1 MSVALAPQVDVP
13 ALLARLGV
21 APARITADSRKV
33 RRGDAFAAFPGMTRD
48 GRAFIGDAIGA
59 GASVV
64 LWEALGF
71 RWNPDWAVA
80 NQAVEGLAAK
90 LGAVADEIYGRP
102 SRSLWIAGVT
112 GTNGKTSCSQW
123 IARCLELCGRRAAVI
138 GTLGNGLVGA
148 LSPAAGTTPDAAE
161 VHEMLAQFRAAGAT
175 AVAMEVSS
183 HGLDQGRVN
192 AVAFDVALFTNLTR
206 DHLDYHG
213 TMAAYGAAK
222 ARLFSWPGLAACVI
236 NADDPFG
243 QSLVDLV
250 RRDGRRLLTYGFA
263 RADITATTLTP
274 TPGGLAMSVATPW
287 GRGDVQ
293 APVSGAFNAA
303 NLLGVLGVLLAGDV
317 PLDAALAAL
326 ARIEPPPGRMQRLG
340 GGGRP
345 LVVVDYAHS
354 PDALQ
359 KVLAALRPAV
369 APGGALVCVFGCGG
383 DRDRGKRPE
392 MGAVAGRLADRI
404 VVTSDNPRSED
415 PVDIASAVVAGVATT
430 ANRHWRVEPDRGQAI
445 RQAIAAAGA
454 GDVVL
459 VAGKGHE
466 DYQEVAGVR
475 HPFADACV
483 AADALA
489 AWGEA

>member
-475 HPFADACV
+475 HPFADARV